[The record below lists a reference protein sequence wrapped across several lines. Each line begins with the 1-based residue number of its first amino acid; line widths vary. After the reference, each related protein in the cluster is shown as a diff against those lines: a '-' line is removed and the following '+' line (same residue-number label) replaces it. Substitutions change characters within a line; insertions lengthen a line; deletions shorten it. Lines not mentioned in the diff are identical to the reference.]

1 MEKEISF
8 SQDSHPSFSS
18 FQSRQEDKFPPIQIS
33 RRNNTMSMNV
43 EN

>member
-8 SQDSHPSFSS
+8 SQDSHPSFSLP
-18 FQSRQEDKFPPIQIS
+18 QSRQEDKFPPIQIP